1 MLNEPPAEGVGFRKE
16 VRQASSWSERSPN
29 VTVRIICYL
38 KSTLSINKLLL

>member
-29 VTVRIICYL
+29 GTVRT
-38 KSTLSINKLLL
+38 TLSINKLLL